1 MVINSVQE
9 EGARHTT
16 QGHTEAH
23 RGRSEGRGSRGPV
36 GKRLLVAPMGGN
48 GQTEQC
54 RLVGVNDLA
63 GPGPQGCPEVVQAGR
78 IDPEEKS
85 PVRGGGLEAQL
96 LVRWSAQ
103 GEQAHGESLAF
114 VGSSP
119 SGRDDPAGSARPR
132 CQGIRMQGTGQQS

>member
-48 GQTEQC
+48 GQIEQC

-85 PVRGGGLEAQL
+85 PVRGGGW
-96 LVRWSAQ
+96 RHSSWSGGVHRGNRLMAS
-103 GEQAHGESLAF
+103 HL
-114 VGSSP
+114 P
-119 SGRDDPAGSARPR
+119 L
-132 CQGIRMQGTGQQS
+132 